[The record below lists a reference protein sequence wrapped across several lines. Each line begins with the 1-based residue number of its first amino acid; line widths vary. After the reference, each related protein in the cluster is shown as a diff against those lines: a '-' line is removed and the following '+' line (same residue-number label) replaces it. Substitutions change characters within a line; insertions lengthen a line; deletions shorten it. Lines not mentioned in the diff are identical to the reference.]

1 MGRDSPAEV
10 LPAMQ
15 HIVFVIVTIVGLL
28 LVDTFGFHN
37 RYGSAAWAEAK
48 YEGQKFQYGIEH
60 WLNRKL
66 HY

>member
-1 MGRDSPAEV
+1 
-10 LPAMQ
+10 
-15 HIVFVIVTIVGLL
+15 VIVTIVGLL

-48 YEGQKFQYGIEH
+48 YEGQKEVQYGIGH